1 MVVDKYYDELPDQ
14 IPYLIDP
21 KAGPKYHDLEEH
33 GHSFDDWGVVRTN
46 DICVTW
52 SRADPGS
59 VLDWHSHAPDFY
71 QIHVVL
77 KGRIRWYYK
86 DNEGEK
92 QHVEAGPGEVLYLP
106 GGSENKIEVVGDEEH
121 EKILINPRVRMSR
134 LEYFI
139 KEGGYRRQTDFGHE
153 GALVYDND
161 NDREVDVTEDA
172 IVNLEEVREMQR
184 RREKQD
190 EESD

>member
-21 KAGPKYHDLEEH
+21 KKGPTYDDLKEH

-46 DICVTW
+46 DISVTW
-52 SRADPGS
+52 GRADPGAT
-59 VLDWHSHAPDFY
+59 LDWHSHAPDFY

-86 DNEGEK
+86 DNEGEE
-92 QHVEAGPGEVLYLP
+92 QFIEAGPGQAVYLP

-121 EKILINPRVRMSR
+121 EKILINPRLNMNR

-139 KEGGYRRQTDFGHE
+139 KDGGYRRETDFGNE
-153 GALVYDND
+153 AALVYDENND
-161 NDREVDVTEDA
+161 IEVDITEEA
-172 IVNLEEVREMQR
+172 IINLEEVREMQAR
-184 RREKQD
+184 RREH
-190 EESD
+190 EAE